1 MVVTRWLDDPCELD
15 TAELGG
21 KGASLRRLQHAGFPV
36 PRGFIIC
43 AEGYRR
49 WVAEHGLQPLIDE
62 LLATPDLK
70 LPKVAREA
78 SAKLREAISA
88 APLPAAVAHDAL
100 AAYEQLRRARGSELV
115 VAVRSSALSED
126 SAAAS
131 SAGLYETALNVRD
144 AETLLAEI
152 QRCYCCVWSPRAIQ
166 YRAFKGIDSGRE
178 AMAVVVMEMVPA
190 QVAGVAF
197 TVNPITGS
205 AEEIVINASWGLG
218 EGIVSGRV
226 TPDNFV
232 VRKRDLAIIERQVFE
247 KELMIQPDP
256 SGRSGTVAIA
266 VPSQRATAPALDDA
280 ALVEL
285 ARLCLAIE
293 RRFGGPQDIEWAM
306 SDGRFYVLQSR
317 AVTALH

>member
-1 MVVTRWLDDPCELD
+1 MVTRWLDDPGDLD
-15 TAELGG
+15 VAELGG
-21 KGASLRRLQHAGFPV
+21 KAASLWRLQHAGFPV
-36 PRGFIIC
+36 PRGFVIC
-43 AEGYRR
+43 ADAYRR
-49 WVAEHGLQPLIDE
+49 WVAEHRLQPLIDA

-78 SAKLREAISA
+78 SAQLREAIAA
-88 APLPAAVAHDAL
+88 APLPAAIAREAL
-100 AAYEQLRRARGSELV
+100 AAYTRLQQEHGPGLV

-126 SAAAS
+126 SATAS

-197 TVNPITGS
+197 TVNPITGN
-205 AEEIVINASWGLG
+205 ADEIVINASWGLG

-232 VRKRDLAIIERQVFE
+232 VRKRDLAIIQQQVFE

-256 SGRSGTVAIA
+256 SGRSGTVAVA
-266 VPSQRATAPALDDA
+266 VPPQRATAPALDDA
-280 ALVEL
+280 GLVEL
-285 ARLCLAIE
+285 ARLCLEIE
-293 RRFGGPQDIEWAM
+293 QRFGGPQDVEWAM
-306 SDGRFYVLQSR
+306 GDGRFYVLQSR
-317 AVTALH
+317 AVTALR